1 MESHR
6 WDRTP
11 EVIPSSLEPS
21 TNELSMLLGSAGMQ
35 LLGTPRD
42 GDPTTALG
50 NPFQCHT
57 ALPVR
62 KYLLIPNLNLP
73 CCNLSLIPLVITR

>member
-1 MESHR
+1 MESCR

-11 EVIPSSLEPS
+11 KVVSSSLKPS
-21 TNELSMLLGSAGMQ
+21 TNELSTLLGSAGTQ

-50 NPFQCHT
+50 NPSRCRT